1 VTTVDATRGGWY
13 VARARDEAEDSIRRS
28 TKNP

>member
-1 VTTVDATRGGWY
+1 VDATRGGMIRS
-13 VARARDEAEDSIRRS
+13 ARARDEAEDSIRRS